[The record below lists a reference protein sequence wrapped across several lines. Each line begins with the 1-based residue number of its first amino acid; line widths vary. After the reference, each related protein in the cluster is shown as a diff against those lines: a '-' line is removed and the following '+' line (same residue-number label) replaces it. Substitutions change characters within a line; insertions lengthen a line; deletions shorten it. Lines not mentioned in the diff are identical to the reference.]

1 MASSRMARFVS
12 EVAPPQFVSLM
23 RHHRTTKMMDTISE
37 DEREAASMNE
47 SSSLSTA
54 AFRQPAAGGAA
65 NSVHL
70 FKQNQNQRKFSVF
83 GN

>member
-23 RHHRTTKMMDTISE
+23 RHRTAKMMDTISE
-37 DEREAASMNE
+37 DEREVSMNE

-54 AFRQPAAGGAA
+54 KFHQPASAT
-65 NSVHL
+65 SMQF
-70 FKQNQNQRKFSVF
+70 FKQNQRKFSAF